1 MFIVFINKASIYKT
15 LLKMLK
21 RAFCHCNHNTKD
33 CFQTVKMSHFNPS
46 HTERLEILQAVG
58 VLFKLTENMK

>member
-46 HTERLEILQAVG
+46 HTERLEIL
-58 VLFKLTENMK
+58 